1 MTDHVQIQEAIAA
14 YVMHAIDPDDRART
28 EHELLDHLPG
38 CESCSALMR
47 DLRELS
53 GDDLLSD
60 FAGHLLGSPGLS
72 AGGTAHGRI
81 RFARCISQ
89 VWARRTGTGAA
100 RGRPAR

>member
-14 YVMHAIDPDDRART
+14 YVMHSIDPDDRART

-53 GDDLLSD
+53 GD
-60 FAGHLLGSPGLS
+60 LGAVLKPAHAHVSPAALFG
-72 AGGTAHGRI
+72 
-81 RFARCISQ
+81 
-89 VWARRTGTGAA
+89 RRT
-100 RGRPAR
+100 RPRRIHCRSFS